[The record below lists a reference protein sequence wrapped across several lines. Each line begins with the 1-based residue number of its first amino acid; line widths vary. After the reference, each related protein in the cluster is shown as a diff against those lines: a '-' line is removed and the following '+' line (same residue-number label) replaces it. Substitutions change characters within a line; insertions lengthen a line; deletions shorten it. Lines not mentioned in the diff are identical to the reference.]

1 MKRLSNNTPGP
12 GLTRSPERGGG
23 DAVLLEY
30 SGCTEVGKARP
41 NNEDALLAGTGRD
54 GRLFAVAD
62 GMGGHEAGEVT
73 SFLAVATLE
82 GLWPDDPLVG
92 AIRRADQTIF
102 ACRDDGE
109 FAGMGTTVVALRF
122 RENGFREGDAEYS
135 LEAEVA
141 HVGDS
146 RVYLLRAGRFCRLTE
161 DHSVAA
167 ELVRSGAMA
176 STRVAVHPFGNALTR
191 SLGTGTASVGR
202 TTFGAWPGDRIL
214 LCSDG
219 LSDAVAEEEIIRV
232 LERFPG
238 DPEKAAHGLVTAA
251 LEVGGPD
258 NVTVVVVD
266 LKDRGSA
273 SPSPAGAPDNEP
285 CGARHSTR
293 RRSVS
298 DPAFGRSGG
307 DYRSEV
313 RGEGAVSRKLRR
325 TAYGLLDILRRR

>member
-1 MKRLSNNTPGP
+1 LRERLP
-12 GLTRSPERGGG
+12 RVYRERRKGGA
-23 DAVLLEY
+23 DAVLVEY
-30 SGCTEVGKARP
+30 SGCTNVGKARP

-54 GRLFAVAD
+54 ERLFVVAD
-62 GMGGHEAGEVT
+62 GMGGHEAGEVA

-82 GLWPDDPLVG
+82 GLWPAGSLVG
-92 AIRRADQTIF
+92 AIRRADRTIF

-109 FAGMGTTVVALRF
+109 FAEMGTTVVALRF
-122 RENGFREGDAEYS
+122 HEDGSHKRGAEHG

-146 RVYLLRAGRFCRLTE
+146 RAYLLRAGHLRRLTE

-167 ELVRSGAMA
+167 ELVRSGALV
-176 STRVAVHPFGNALTR
+176 STRVASRNALTR
-191 SLGTGTASVGR
+191 SLGTGTASVESK
-202 TTFGAWPGDRIL
+202 TFEAWPGDRVL

-219 LSDAVAEEEIIRV
+219 LSDAIAEKEIASV

-238 DPEKAAHGLVTAA
+238 DPEKTAHGLVTAA
-251 LEVGGPD
+251 LEAGGPD

-273 SPSPAGAPDNEP
+273 STLPAGAPDDEP
-285 CGARHSTR
+285 GDARHSTR

-298 DPAFGRSGG
+298 DPAFP
-307 DYRSEV
+307 
-313 RGEGAVSRKLRR
+313 
-325 TAYGLLDILRRR
+325 GL

>member
-1 MKRLSNNTPGP
+1 MRERLP
-12 GLTRSPERGGG
+12 RVYRERRKGGA
-23 DAVLLEY
+23 DAVLVEY
-30 SGCTEVGKARP
+30 SGCTNVGKARP
-41 NNEDALLAGTGRD
+41 NNEDALLTDTGRD
-54 GRLFAVAD
+54 ERLFVVAD
-62 GMGGHEAGEVT
+62 GMGGHEAGEVA

-82 GLWPDDPLVG
+82 RLWPDGSLVG

-122 RENGFREGDAEYS
+122 REDGSHKRAVEYG

-146 RVYLLRAGRFCRLTE
+146 RAYLLRAGHLRRLTE

-167 ELVRSGAMA
+167 ELVRSGAMV
-176 STRVAVHPFGNALTR
+176 STRVASRNALTR
-191 SLGTGTASVGR
+191 SLGTGTASVES
-202 TTFGAWPGDRIL
+202 TTFEAWPGDRVL

-219 LSDAVAEEEIIRV
+219 LSDAIAEKEIASV

-238 DPEKAAHGLVTAA
+238 DSEKAAHGLVTAA
-251 LEVGGPD
+251 LEASGPD

-273 SPSPAGAPDNEP
+273 STLPAGAPDDEP
-285 CGARHSTR
+285 GDARHSTR
-293 RRSVS
+293 RQSVS
-298 DPAFGRSGG
+298 DPAFP
-307 DYRSEV
+307 
-313 RGEGAVSRKLRR
+313 
-325 TAYGLLDILRRR
+325 GL

>member
-1 MKRLSNNTPGP
+1 LRERLP
-12 GLTRSPERGGG
+12 RVYRERRKGGA
-23 DAVLLEY
+23 DAVLVEY
-30 SGCTEVGKARP
+30 SGCTNVGKARP

-54 GRLFAVAD
+54 ERLFVVAD
-62 GMGGHEAGEVT
+62 GMGGHEAGEVA

-82 GLWPDDPLVG
+82 RLWPAGSLVG
-92 AIRRADQTIF
+92 ATRRADRTIF

-122 RENGFREGDAEYS
+122 REDGSHKRAVEYG

-146 RVYLLRAGRFCRLTE
+146 RAYLLRAGHLRRLTE

-167 ELVRSGAMA
+167 ELVRSGAMV
-176 STRVAVHPFGNALTR
+176 STRVASRNALTR
-191 SLGTGTASVGR
+191 SLGTGTASVES
-202 TTFGAWPGDRIL
+202 TTFEAWPGDRVL

-219 LSDAVAEEEIIRV
+219 LSDAIAEKEIASV

-238 DPEKAAHGLVTAA
+238 DSEKAAHGLVTAA
-251 LEVGGPD
+251 LEASGPD

-273 SPSPAGAPDNEP
+273 STLPAGAPDDEP
-285 CGARHSTR
+285 GDARHSTR
-293 RRSVS
+293 RQSVS
-298 DPAFGRSGG
+298 DPAFP
-307 DYRSEV
+307 
-313 RGEGAVSRKLRR
+313 
-325 TAYGLLDILRRR
+325 GL